1 DGAFARADMKRVE
14 LVERVTPA
22 GAKPALLVADG
33 GAPVAVGGD
42 GHLYYALRLLDGGG
56 VAGGIT
62 RVAPDGKRTRF
73 APDVEKTAEKLGI
86 TGLAAGPDGAL
97 YVACPSAVLKVNLDG
112 SVKTIANPVV
122 VKDCDEDLP
131 DKNPSPYLRGLAAD
145 RRGAVYAAATGCHC
159 V

>member
-1 DGAFARADMKRVE
+1 AWEAEGGSAGADMKRVE

-33 GAPVAVGGD
+33 GAPVVVGGD

-56 VAGGIT
+56 VAGSIT

-86 TGLAAGPDGAL
+86 PGLAAGPDGGL
-97 YVACPSAVLKVNLDG
+97 YVASPSAGLKGHRGRTLQPTVTPVL
-112 SVKTIANPVV
+112 VKG
-122 VKDCDEDLP
+122 CD
-131 DKNPSPYLRGLAAD
+131 AAPP
-145 RRGAVYAAATGCHC
+145 AH
-159 V
+159 